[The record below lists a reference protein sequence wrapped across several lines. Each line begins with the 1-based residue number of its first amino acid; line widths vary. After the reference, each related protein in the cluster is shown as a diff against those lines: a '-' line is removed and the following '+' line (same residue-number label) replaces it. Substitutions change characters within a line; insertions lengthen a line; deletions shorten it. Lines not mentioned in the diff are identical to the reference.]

1 MRDNP
6 VQRRKSSYV
15 RLFKIPWIPEL
26 LIGLNRSKALSKGF
40 HDCTRGDAFTAAD
53 LEQYRKAWS
62 QPGTLTGM
70 INYYRALLRKSL
82 LPASQ
87 YRVECPT
94 LVIWGRQDVYAIPEL
109 AETSAHLCA
118 KSRIVYFEN
127 GSHWVQHDEPGEVS
141 RLLAEFFTRGEPR

>member
-1 MRDNP
+1 
-6 VQRRKSSYV
+6 
-15 RLFKIPWIPEL
+15 
-26 LIGLNRSKALSKGF
+26 
-40 HDCTRGDAFTAAD
+40 
-53 LEQYRKAWS
+53 
-62 QPGTLTGM
+62 M

-94 LVIWGRQDVYAIPEL
+94 LVIWGRQDVYAIPEV
-109 AETSAHLCA
+109 AETSAELCV